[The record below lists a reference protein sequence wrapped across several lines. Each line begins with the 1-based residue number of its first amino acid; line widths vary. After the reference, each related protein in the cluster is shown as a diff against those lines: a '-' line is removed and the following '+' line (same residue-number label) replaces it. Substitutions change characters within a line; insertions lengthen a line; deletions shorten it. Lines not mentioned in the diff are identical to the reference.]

1 MSIAASLS
9 LEDLHAADA
18 RLAALNYVSEAFAE
32 AVLDGIEADA
42 FAEAALCAAMRE
54 LVASHGEARA
64 AEIAE
69 RLAERCLAGEFS
81 LVRRH

>member
-1 MSIAASLS
+1 MSIAANLS

-18 RLAALNYVSEAFAE
+18 RRDALNYVSEAFAE
-32 AVLDGIEADA
+32 ALLDGIDADA

-64 AEIAE
+64 ADIGR